1 LKIRN
6 RQLLVGV
13 LLLILSVTCFGQNAG
28 QKKEEVAPRGVLK
41 VPVLVNGENGHWQDG
56 RRQDFKIFL
65 DDRETPLKSFQGP
78 KNSTI
83 FLLIFDTV
91 DDLSRVD
98 QARMVLAEKLKVL
111 PPNYLVG
118 ILRAQDGL
126 RVLQEPSDDY
136 AKLMTQIQSIEVS
149 GKAGLLDTLQPVSQ
163 LASGILSKTGV
174 RVCVLYIT
182 DSGIGNYR
190 ADYLNPVI
198 NASDSGDLSR
208 RFSDRAVQEQVS
220 RITQS
225 LSKFTVPI
233 FILHLSYRAD
243 SLNLAYQSGLERIAS
258 LGGGQALLCRTVDEI
273 GPGLDAMIE
282 RMKATY
288 FLGVDLPVK
297 GRSLVKL
304 RVEAVDPQGASFE
317 RLTYPVQLE
326 REKGK

>member
-1 LKIRN
+1 MIV
-6 RQLLVGV
+6 LVMAALNG
-13 LLLILSVTCFGQNAG
+13 ICMG
-28 QKKEEVAPRGVLK
+28 QKKEETAGRGGLK
-41 VPVLVNGENGHWQDG
+41 VPVLVDGENGHWVGG
-56 RRQDFKIFL
+56 RRQDFKLFL

-98 QARMVLAEKLKVL
+98 QARTVLAEKLKGL
-111 PPNYLVG
+111 PSNYLIA
-118 ILRAQDGL
+118 ILRSQDGL

-136 AKLMTQIQSIEVS
+136 EKLMAQIKSIEVS

-163 LASGILSKTGV
+163 LASGILSKAGV

-225 LSKFTVPI
+225 LARFTVPI

-258 LGGGQALLCRTVDEI
+258 LSGGQAMLCRTVDEI
-273 GPGLDAMIE
+273 EPGLNALIE
-282 RMKATY
+282 RMKSTY
-288 FLGVDLPVK
+288 FLGVDLPMK
-297 GRSLVKL
+297 GKSLVKL
-304 RVEAVDPQGASFE
+304 RVEAVDLQGAPFE
-317 RLTYPVQLE
+317 HLTYPVQIE